1 MDLDRRKRIE
11 QRAYALW
18 EAEGHPHGKHEDHWL
33 RAADEIE
40 AEDTAGVATRRAPR
54 QAVRRGAEKSEHR
67 SPPRRGK
74 TSGNLASA
82 RP

>member
-11 QRAYALW
+11 QLAYAFW

-33 RAADEIE
+33 RAARELDV
-40 AEDTAGVATRRAPR
+40 EDTAGVATGRAPR
-54 QAVRRGAEKSEHR
+54 RAARRRAEKSEHR

-74 TSGNLASA
+74 A
-82 RP
+82 RDELPSVRP

>member
-1 MDLDRRKRIE
+1 MNSDRRKRIE

-18 EAEGHPHGKHEDHWL
+18 EAEGQPHGRHEDHWR

-40 AEDTAGVATRRAPR
+40 AEDTAGVATRRIPR
-54 QAVRRGAEKSEHR
+54 GASRRGVEKSAGR
-67 SPPRRGK
+67 SPPRVGK
-74 TSGNLASA
+74 AAGKLASA